1 MAGDGDADDNGP
13 INGISGFFNT
23 NNTWLAI
30 FLIFFLLVSIY
41 NAIELVVMILVSFRR
56 FRGLYFW
63 SLLLSALLGLI
74 PYSVGFFLKFFTH
87 VSPWITCTVLTIG
100 WWTMVTGQA
109 MVLYSRLHL
118 VLRDPKRL
126 KQVLYMICFNALVL
140 HLPTTVLTYGSNDP
154 NASPK
159 FITAYNI
166 MEKIQLTGFS
176 IQEAII
182 SGLYLYETYKLLHTT
197 HRNKAQRWIQY
208 QLITVNVLIIL
219 MDLNLLILE
228 YASEYAIQICL
239 KGAVYSVKLKLEFAV
254 LGQLVD
260 FIRNKNGN
268 YHHHEDNPTDGMGID
283 MGNGNMLSSAKRR
296 YAGQDAGLPS
306 TRADDPHFYGKTT
319 TMVHPNEPTN
329 SSEERLNL
337 PSGIIL
343 TKTEFVQR
351 IDHKRDNSDE
361 LE

>member
-1 MAGDGDADDNGP
+1 MAGDGDADDSGVM
-13 INGISGFFNT
+13 NGISGFFNT
-23 NNTWLAI
+23 NNTWLSI
-30 FLIFFLLVSIY
+30 FLIFFLLLSIY
-41 NAIELVVMILVSFRR
+41 NAIELVVMILVSFRQ

-63 SLLLSALLGLI
+63 SLLLSALIGLI
-74 PYSVGFFLKFFTH
+74 PYSAGFFLKFFTH
-87 VSPWITCTVLTIG
+87 VSPWVTCTVLTVG

-126 KQVLYMICFNALVL
+126 KQVLYMICINALVF
-140 HLPTTVLTYGSNDP
+140 HLPTTILTYGSNDP
-154 NASPK
+154 RASPK
-159 FITAYNI
+159 YITGYNI
-166 MEKIQLTGFS
+166 MEKVQLTAFS

-182 SGLYLYETYKLLHTT
+182 SGLYLCETYKLLRTT
-197 HRNKAQRWIQY
+197 QRNKAQRRIQY
-208 QLITVNVLIIL
+208 QLIIINVLIIL
-219 MDLNLLILE
+219 MDLTLLVLE

-254 LGQLVD
+254 LSQLVD

-268 YHHHEDNPTDGMGID
+268 YRRHDDDPTNGTGID
-283 MGNGNMLSSAKRR
+283 MGDPNMLSISKRR

-319 TMVHPNEPTN
+319 TMVHRNELSN

-337 PSGIIL
+337 PSGIIM
-343 TKTEFVQR
+343 TQTEFVQR
-351 IDHKRDNSDE
+351 IDHKRDHSDE

>member
-1 MAGDGDADDNGP
+1 MPGDNDANDIRAPD
-13 INGISGFFNT
+13 GISGFFNT
-23 NNTWLAI
+23 DNTLLAI
-30 FLIFFLLVSIY
+30 FLIFFMLLSIY
-41 NAIELVVMILVSFRR
+41 NALELVIMIFVSFRR

-74 PYSVGFFLKFFTH
+74 PYSIGFFLKFFTH
-87 VSPWITCTVLTIG
+87 VSPWITCTVLTVG

-109 MVLYSRLHL
+109 IVLYSRLHL
-118 VLRDPKRL
+118 VLRDPTRL
-126 KQVLYMICFNALVL
+126 KQVLCMICINAVVL
-140 HLPTTVLTYGSNDP
+140 HLPTTILTYGSNNP
-154 NASPK
+154 NSSPK
-159 FITAYNI
+159 FIVGYNI

-182 SGLYLYETYKLLHTT
+182 SGLYLYETYKLLHLT
-197 HRNKAQRWIQY
+197 HRNRAQRWIQY
-208 QLITVNVLIIL
+208 QLIAVNVLIIL
-219 MDLNLLILE
+219 MDLTLLVLE

-239 KGAVYSVKLKLEFAV
+239 KGAVYSIKLKLEFAV

-268 YHHHEDNPTDGMGID
+268 YHHHDDDPTNGTGID
-283 MGNGNMLSSAKRR
+283 MGDRNMLSSSKRR

-319 TMVHPNEPTN
+319 TTVHPNEIMN

-337 PSGIIL
+337 PSGIIMA
-343 TKTEFVQR
+343 KTEFVQR
-351 IDHKRDNSDE
+351 VDHKRDNSDD

>member
-1 MAGDGDADDNGP
+1 MAGDNDADDTGALD
-13 INGISGFFNT
+13 GITGFLNT

-30 FLIFFLLVSIY
+30 FLIFFLLLSIY
-41 NAIELVVMILVSFRR
+41 NALELVVMILVSFRR

-63 SLLLSALLGLI
+63 SLVLSALFGLI
-74 PYSVGFFLKFFTH
+74 PYSIGFFLKFFTR
-87 VSPWITCTVLTIG
+87 VSPWVTCTVLTVG
-100 WWTMVTGQA
+100 WWVMVTGQA
-109 MVLYSRLHL
+109 M
-118 VLRDPKRL
+118 
-126 KQVLYMICFNALVL
+126 QVLYMICINAVVL
-140 HLPTTVLTYGSNDP
+140 HLPTTILTYGSNNPD
-154 NASPK
+154 ASPR
-159 FITAYNI
+159 FVVGYNI

-182 SGLYLYETYKLLHTT
+182 SGLYLYETFKLLHIT
-197 HRNKAQRWIQY
+197 HRDKAQRWIQY
-208 QLITVNVLIIL
+208 QLIAVNVLIIL
-219 MDLNLLILE
+219 MDLTLLVLE

-260 FIRNKNGN
+260 FIRNKSGN
-268 YHHHEDNPTDGMGID
+268 YRHDGHHSGGTDIQMAD
-283 MGNGNMLSSAKRR
+283 AGNILSSSKKR
-296 YAGQDAGLPS
+296 YAGRDAGLPS

-319 TMVHPNEPTN
+319 TMILPNEVTN

-337 PSGIIL
+337 PSGIIM

-351 IDHKRDNSDE
+351 IDHKRDHSDD